1 MAGRAFRRS
10 EEKDRIQAIDKI
22 LDRPDGCEK
31 GSVEAITMRNPL
43 SHLNSALENVFA
55 VRISPKFLNDNAVN
69 VKLFNPHERVVDSS
83 NVIPLEVNTSVVAFD
98 AYRHAC
104 IESDGVKVGSILLFK
119 LSANIIDEPAPD
131 MTAKD
136 LVWGNNCLYGAFMD
150 GSAISYFEIVQ
161 TSGDV
166 VEAELSRKDQTE
178 ESGQS
183 VEMQVVK
190 LGRDRLVIQKL
201 PSSSDEVFEL
211 DQELNK
217 FIKSRQMN
225 LNLKTPPHLVA

>member
-1 MAGRAFRRS
+1 MLFQVYS
-10 EEKDRIQAIDKI
+10 YLVDEI

-55 VRISPKFLNDNAVN
+55 VRISPKYYDDAVN

-98 AYRHAC
+98 AYRRVC
-104 IESDGVKVGSILLFK
+104 IESAGVKVGSILLFK
-119 LSANIIDEPAPD
+119 LSANINGEPAPY

-166 VEAELSRKDQTE
+166 VEAELRRKDQTE

-190 LGRDRLVIQKL
+190 PGRDQLVIQKL
-201 PSSSDEVFEL
+201 PSSNNKVFEL
-211 DQELNK
+211 LRDR
-217 FIKSRQMN
+217 KS
-225 LNLKTPPHLVA
+225 VV